1 VVYAKPPFS
10 GPEAVLAYLSRYT
23 HRVAI
28 SNQRLIGFDET
39 GVTFRYKD
47 CRHRVPEP
55 DRVWGV
61 QRRALVLA
69 ANELVMN
76 ALFHAFQG
84 RRRGQLVVKLR
95 SYDSRHACLAVFD
108 YGIGYDGDRSAP
120 ECGVA
125 GGLADLLASTIVYR
139 RGDRGGTIAQIHF
152 PLNVFRRA
160 NFGRR

>member
-84 RRRGQLVVKLR
+84 RRRGQLSSSFAAMIPGTHVSRCSTTASVTMATGLHRNAGLPVAWRTCLR
-95 SYDSRHACLAVFD
+95 PPSSIAEAIAV
-108 YGIGYDGDRSAP
+108 GRLPRS
-120 ECGVA
+120 
-125 GGLADLLASTIVYR
+125 T
-139 RGDRGGTIAQIHF
+139 F
-152 PLNVFRRA
+152 P
-160 NFGRR
+160 